1 MRNINFFGENLS
13 VDEYVKSEICKN
25 AGTQSLAFKEQL
37 VLLCNSAGIEC
48 DEKKKK
54 EEMFELL
61 INNGFEYRQ
70 LAEMF
75 GVGVSSQVY
84 QATFNITHKDV
95 KRLQKKG
102 ILKKVGRYRFRAFGR
117 YNYAPLYDVYQYA
130 QMTDEDMSDMLKK

>member
-1 MRNINFFGENLS
+1 MRNINFWGNNLS
-13 VDEYVKSEICKN
+13 VDEYVKAEICKN

-54 EEMFELL
+54 EEVFELL
-61 INNGFEYRQ
+61 INNGFEYKQ

-84 QATFNITHKDV
+84 QAAFNITHKDV
-95 KRLQKKG
+95 KRLEKKG
-102 ILKKVGRYRFRAFGR
+102 ILKKVGEYRFRAFGR

>member
-1 MRNINFFGENLS
+1 MRNINFWGENLS

>member
-1 MRNINFFGENLS
+1 MRNINFWGENLS
-13 VDEYVKSEICKN
+13 VDEYVKAEICKN

-54 EEMFELL
+54 EEVFELL
-61 INNGFEYRQ
+61 INNGFEYKQ

-95 KRLQKKG
+95 KRLEKT
-102 ILKKVGRYRFRAFGR
+102 V
-117 YNYAPLYDVYQYA
+117 
-130 QMTDEDMSDMLKK
+130 S